1 MTHPHAQDGPQW
13 IEFSPAQDEPE
24 SRFFKP
30 PTGKCPEGAYK
41 SPWYPANTLRLRVQG
56 RRQRFR
62 VGNRRMSFAQNHD
75 SSTP

>member
-30 PTGKCPEGAYK
+30 PTGKCPAGGHKIKKAPSREAPPFRAG
-41 SPWYPANTLRLRVQG
+41 SFPTLSNKFL
-56 RRQRFR
+56 
-62 VGNRRMSFAQNHD
+62 
-75 SSTP
+75 